1 MATPHVTGLA
11 AYFASIHG
19 KSAIPNMCQYLKD
32 VAVKGAVKEQR
43 LYTANLVA
51 TNAVVDV

>member
-19 KSAIPNMCQYLKD
+19 KSAIANMCQYLKD

-51 TNAVVDV
+51 TNAVVDA

>member
-11 AYFASIHG
+11 AYFASLYG

-32 VAVKGAVKEQR
+32 VAVKGAVKEQK
-43 LYTANLVA
+43 LYTANLIA